1 LDEPIL
7 QSVVVTFV
15 IVGAGAVG
23 LEVARQLIEEKR
35 DVVLIERDVA
45 KARYASN
52 NLDCM
57 VINDESSNLE
67 TLRKAGVKKA
77 EYFISLTESD
87 EMNMILCGLVAR
99 EFNVPYRIA
108 RIRNID
114 YSAAGIL
121 DKNFLGIDCIVNPAV
136 EAGRSIVRAIEH
148 GAVSD
153 IMFFQRSTV
162 QMRNLS
168 VGDSDLFV
176 GRSLADARSRLGL
189 TFLVA
194 VIVRGNEAIIP
205 AGDTVIQPF
214 DNLYIL
220 ADEQEFD
227 LLLQA
232 MGKFKLR
239 LNKIVV
245 VGGGSVGQFV
255 LDSVLRDR
263 KVLSGRLQSLLG
275 SLLRRGKRNI
285 SVIDQDYRRCK
296 DLSQRFPEA
305 LVINGDISAEHIF
318 EEEGLADA
326 DAIVCTTG
334 NQELNIV
341 TSVYAKTL
349 GVKRA
354 VALVSK
360 NSYVHIASNLGIDAP
375 VSMQNSMVGSIL
387 KFIRHG
393 NIDSVHNISGGDLEV
408 VEMPVQAASRLAG
421 KMVREIKFP
430 PETLILALTRDA
442 ETVIPEGTNT
452 LSAGDNVIFIAR
464 KESTSRIERMFGAPA

>member
-1 LDEPIL
+1 M
-7 QSVVVTFV
+7 TFV

-23 LEVARQLIEEKR
+23 LEVARQLIEER
-35 DVVLIERDVA
+35 RNVVLIERDVTR
-45 KARYASN
+45 ARYASN

-57 VINDESSNLE
+57 VVNDESTNLD
-67 TLRKAGVKKA
+67 TLRKAGVNKA
-77 EYFISLTESD
+77 DYFISLTDSD

-114 YSAAGIL
+114 YSAAGLL

-136 EAGRSIVRAIEH
+136 EAGRSISRAIEH

-162 QMRNLS
+162 QMRNLP
-168 VGDSDLFV
+168 VGEGSLFV
-176 GRSLADARSRLGL
+176 ERTLAEARNQTGL

-205 AGDTVIQPF
+205 SGGTKIEAF

-220 ADEQEFD
+220 AAEEEFD

-239 LNKIVV
+239 LNKIAI
-245 VGGGSVGQFV
+245 VGGGAVGQYV
-255 LDSVLRDR
+255 LESVLQDR
-263 KVLSGRLQSLLG
+263 KLLAGRLQNLLG

-285 SVIDQDYRRCK
+285 ALIDQDYRLCK
-296 DLSQRFPEA
+296 ELSQRFPDA
-305 LVINGDISAEHIF
+305 LIVNGDISAEHIL
-318 EEEGLADA
+318 EEEGLTDA

-349 GVKRA
+349 GIKRS
-354 VALVSK
+354 VALVNKS
-360 NSYVHIASNLGIDAP
+360 NYVHIASNLGIDAP

-387 KFIRHG
+387 QFIRHG

-408 VEMPVQAASRLAG
+408 VEMPVQSGSRLAG
-421 KMVREIKFP
+421 KMIQEVKFP
-430 PETLILALTRDA
+430 PETLILALTRDS
-442 ETVIPEGTNT
+442 ETVIPEGTHR
-452 LSAGDNVIFIAR
+452 LQSGDNVIFIAR
-464 KESTSRIERMFGAPA
+464 KESASKIERMFGGQV

>member
-1 LDEPIL
+1 M
-7 QSVVVTFV
+7 
-15 IVGAGAVG
+15 
-23 LEVARQLIEEKR
+23 
-35 DVVLIERDVA
+35 IERDVA

-67 TLRKAGVKKA
+67 TLRKAGLKKA

-136 EAGRSIVRAIEH
+136 EAGRSISRAIEH

-162 QMRNLS
+162 QMRNLP
-168 VGDSDLFV
+168 VGENELFV
-176 GRSLADARSRLGL
+176 GRTLAEARSRLGL

-194 VIVRGNEAIIP
+194 VVVRGNETLIP
-205 AGDTVIQPF
+205 SGNTVIEAF

-220 ADEQEFD
+220 AEEREFD
-227 LLLQA
+227 LLLEA

-239 LNKIVV
+239 LNKIVI
-245 VGGGSVGQFV
+245 VGGGSIGQFV
-255 LDSVLRDR
+255 LDSILQDR
-263 KVLSGRLQSLLG
+263 RLVGKRLQNLLG
-275 SLLRRGKRNI
+275 TLLRRGKRNI
-285 SVIDQDYRRCK
+285 AVIDQDYRRCK
-296 DLSQRFPEA
+296 ELSQRYPDA
-305 LVINGDISAEHIF
+305 LVVNGDISAEHIL
-318 EEEGLADA
+318 EEEGLNDA

-354 VALVSK
+354 VALVNK

-408 VEMPVQAASRLAG
+408 VEMPVQATSRLAG
-421 KMVREIKFP
+421 KMIRELKLP
-430 PETLILALTRDA
+430 AETLILALTRDGT
-442 ETVIPEGTNT
+442 TVIPEGTNS
-452 LSAGDNVIFIAR
+452 LSAGDNIIFIAR
-464 KESTSRIERMFGAPA
+464 KESAPKIERMFGAPA

>member
-1 LDEPIL
+1 M
-7 QSVVVTFV
+7 
-15 IVGAGAVG
+15 GAGAVG

-35 DVVLIERDVA
+35 NVVMIERDVT
-45 KARYASN
+45 KARFASN

-67 TLRKAGVKKA
+67 TLRKAGIKKA

-99 EFNVPYRIA
+99 EFSVPYRIA

-162 QMRNLS
+162 QMRNLPIGES
-168 VGDSDLFV
+168 ELFV
-176 GRSLADARSRLGL
+176 GRTLAEARSRIGL

-194 VIVRGNEAIIP
+194 VIVRGNEALVP
-205 AGDTVIQPF
+205 SGDTIIEDF

-220 ADEQEFD
+220 AEEQEFD
-227 LLLQA
+227 LLLDK

-239 LNKIVV
+239 LNKIVI
-245 VGGGSVGQFV
+245 VGGGSIGQFV
-255 LDSVLRDR
+255 LDSILQDR
-263 KVLSGRLQSLLG
+263 KAGGRLQSLLG
-275 SLLRRGKRNI
+275 TILRRGKRNI
-285 SVIDQDYRRCK
+285 SLIDQDYRRCK
-296 DLSQRFPEA
+296 ELSQRYPDA
-305 LVINGDISAEHIF
+305 LIVNGDISAEHLL
-318 EEEGLADA
+318 EEEGISDA

-349 GVKRA
+349 GIKRA
-354 VALVSK
+354 VALVNK

-408 VEMPVQAASRLAG
+408 VEMPVQTASRLAG
-421 KMVREIKFP
+421 KMIRELKLP
-430 PETLILALTRDA
+430 SETLILALTRDA

-452 LSAGDNVIFIAR
+452 LQAGDNVIFIAR
-464 KESTSRIERMFGAPA
+464 KESAPKIERMFGPQA

>member
-1 LDEPIL
+1 M
-7 QSVVVTFV
+7 
-15 IVGAGAVG
+15 
-23 LEVARQLIEEKR
+23 
-35 DVVLIERDVA
+35 IERDVG

-67 TLRKAGVKKA
+67 TLRKAGMKKA

-99 EFNVPYRIA
+99 EFKVPYRIA

-114 YSAAGIL
+114 YTATGIL

-162 QMRNLS
+162 QMRNLPIGES
-168 VGDSDLFV
+168 ELFV
-176 GRSLADARSRLGL
+176 NRTLAEARRRLGK

-194 VIVRGNEAIIP
+194 VIVRGNEALVP
-205 AGDTVIQPF
+205 SGDTVIEAF

-220 ADEQEFD
+220 AGEEEFD
-227 LLLQA
+227 ELLEA
-232 MGKFKLR
+232 IGKFKLR
-239 LNKIVV
+239 LNKIVI
-245 VGGGSVGQFV
+245 VGGGSIGQLV
-255 LDSVLRDR
+255 LDSVLQDR
-263 KVLSGRLQSLLG
+263 KAIGGRLQHLLG
-275 SLLRRGKRNI
+275 TLLRRGKRNI
-285 SVIDQDYRRCK
+285 SLIEQDYRRCK
-296 DLSQRFPEA
+296 ELSQRYSDA
-305 LVINGDISAEHIF
+305 LIINGDVSAEHIL
-318 EEEGLADA
+318 EEEGLTDA

-349 GVKRA
+349 GIKRA
-354 VALVSK
+354 VALVNK
-360 NSYVHIASNLGIDAP
+360 NSYVHVASNLGIDAP
-375 VSMQNSMVGSIL
+375 VSMQNSMAGSIL

-393 NIDSVHNISGGDLEV
+393 NIDSVHNISGGELEV
-408 VEMPVQAASRLAG
+408 VEMPVRAASRLAG
-421 KMVREIKFP
+421 KMIRELKLP
-430 PETLILALTRDA
+430 AETLILALTRNS
-442 ETVIPEGTNT
+442 ETIIPEGTNI
-452 LSAGDNVIFIAR
+452 LRAGDNIIFIAR
-464 KESTSRIERMFGAPA
+464 KESAPKIERMFGPKA